1 MSAIKEKEN
10 GYEEFVKL
18 VKEEYP
24 NPLYFFEEEGEYVQR
39 FIKENPGTI
48 IHRYGIKG
56 KAVCMDSQSSLKYA
70 YDNAKAITDF
80 VYATSI
86 LKLGMMSTT
95 VDTVWKVKGG
105 D

>member
-24 NPLYFFEEEGEYVQR
+24 NPLYFFEEEEEYVQR
-39 FIKENPGTI
+39 FIKENPGAI
-48 IHRYGIKG
+48 IRGSGVKG
-56 KAVCMDSQSSLKYA
+56 KALCIDSQFSLKYA
-70 YDNAKAITDF
+70 YENVMAITDF
-80 VYATSI
+80 VYGI
-86 LKLGMMSTT
+86 HMFKLGMISTT
-95 VDTVWKVKGG
+95 VDTVWKVEGG